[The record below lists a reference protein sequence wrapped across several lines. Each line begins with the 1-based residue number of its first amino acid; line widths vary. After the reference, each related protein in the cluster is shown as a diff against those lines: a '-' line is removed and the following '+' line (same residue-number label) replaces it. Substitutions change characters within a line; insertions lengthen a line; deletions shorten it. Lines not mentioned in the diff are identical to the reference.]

1 MPALLPA
8 LSQRRALRAFDSRPV
23 PPEVQELLWQAVS
36 IAPSHGNTQPARI
49 VVAESAVAHSKLAA
63 ALSEGNRSWAP
74 AAPLLFALL
83 ANPEHSP
90 AQPNSDGTFREFW
103 AFNVGIATGSL
114 LAQAT
119 ALGLTAHPM
128 AGFDE
133 PAARAALGVP
143 ENIRVAAVVAI
154 GYPGAVKS
162 LPPDLQAKETAPQER
177 IPLANLVAKDRW
189 SEAQA
194 PSARELRKRQ
204 G

>member
-1 MPALLPA
+1 MPGLLPA
-8 LSQRRALRAFDSRPV
+8 LSHRRALRAFDPRPV
-23 PPEVQELLWQAVS
+23 PPEVQEILWQAVS
-36 IAPSHGNTQPARI
+36 LAPSHGNTQPARI
-49 VVAESAVAHSKLAA
+49 VIAESADARAKVVA

-83 ANPEHSP
+83 ANPDHSP
-90 AQPNSDGTFREFW
+90 SQPNSDGSFREFW
-103 AFNVGIATGSL
+103 AFNMGIATGSL

-119 ALGLTAHPM
+119 ELGLTAHPM

-143 ENIRVAAVVAI
+143 GNVRVAAIVAI
-154 GYPGAVKS
+154 GYPGSPES

-189 SEAQA
+189 SEAQE

-204 G
+204 S